1 MSLGELLDRTF
12 TVYKGNF
19 WLFATIMLLPH
30 LFILGASVFVSVAG
44 ALGTRPAGAAA
55 PISPAAT
62 GAAVLAAIVFGIIY
76 VAMNVA
82 AQAATVFAVS
92 DIYLGRATGVRRAYS
107 RVRGKIGRMI
117 LLLIMIGLAVMGGM
131 LLGLA
136 LMGGM
141 FLLISRA
148 KVELV
153 RIMLVGLALIAGVF
167 LFIIPGLIVLCRTA
181 VAIPAAML
189 ENVSARQALQRS
201 FNLTK
206 GFAMSIFLVF
216 LLVIFLVYLAAVI
229 FQFPI
234 YIAAGSLAKAQ
245 TLPLGMAILSH
256 LGAFISGVLVGP
268 IATIAFALIYY
279 DLRVRKEAFDLE
291 VLMAALGPG
300 ATSPA

>member
-19 WLFATIMLLPH
+19 WLFATIMLLPY
-30 LFILGASVFVSVAG
+30 LFILVGSVFLSVAKL
-44 ALGTRPAGAAA
+44 LGTQTAGAAA

-62 GAAVLAAIVFGIIY
+62 GAGVLAVIALGIVY
-76 VAMNVA
+76 LAMNVA

-92 DIYLGRATGVRRAYS
+92 DIYLGRATGVRQAYS

-117 LLLIMIGLAVMGGM
+117 LLLIMIGFAVMGGM
-131 LLGLA
+131 LIGLA
-136 LMGGM
+136 VMAGM
-141 FLLISRA
+141 FLLVSRA

-153 RIMLVGLALIAGVF
+153 KIVLTGLTVIGGVF
-167 LFIIPGLIVLCRTA
+167 LLLVPGLTVLCRTA

-206 GFAMSIFLVF
+206 GFVMSIFLVF
-216 LLVIFLVYLAAVI
+216 LFVIFLAYVAFLI

-234 YIAAGSLAKAQ
+234 LLAAGSLAKAQ
-245 TLPLGMAILSH
+245 GLPLGMAILSH
-256 LGAFISGVLVGP
+256 LGGFISGVLVGP

-291 VLMAALGPG
+291 LLMAALGPG
-300 ATSPA
+300 AASPA

>member
-1 MSLGELLDRTF
+1 MTNLDLRPMSLGELLDRTF

-19 WLFATIMLLPH
+19 WLFATIMLLPN
-30 LFILGASVFVSVAG
+30 LFILVARVFLPVAG

-55 PISPAAT
+55 PISPAAS
-62 GAAVLAAIVFGIIY
+62 GVAVLAAIVFGIVY
-76 VAMNVA
+76 LAMNVA

-92 DIYLGRATGVRRAYS
+92 DIYLGRTTGVRQAYS

-131 LLGLA
+131 LLL
-136 LMGGM
+136 
-141 FLLISRA
+141 
-148 KVELV
+148 
-153 RIMLVGLALIAGVF
+153 
-167 LFIIPGLIVLCRTA
+167 IIPGLIVICRTA

-216 LLVIFLVYLAAVI
+216 LFVFFLVYLATFI

-234 YIAAGSLAKAQ
+234 LLAAGSLAKVQ

>member
-1 MSLGELLDRTF
+1 MTNLDLRPMSLGELLDRTF

-19 WLFATIMLLPH
+19 WLFATIMLLPY
-30 LFILGASVFVSVAG
+30 LFILAARVFLSVAG

-62 GAAVLAAIVFGIIY
+62 GAAVLAAIVFGIVY
-76 VAMNVA
+76 LAMNVA

-92 DIYLGRATGVRRAYS
+92 DIYLGRTTGVRQAYS

-131 LLGLA
+131 
-136 LMGGM
+136 
-141 FLLISRA
+141 FLL
-148 KVELV
+148 
-153 RIMLVGLALIAGVF
+153 
-167 LFIIPGLIVLCRTA
+167 IIPGLIVLCRTA

-216 LLVIFLVYLAAVI
+216 LLVIFLVYLATLI
-229 FQFPI
+229 SQFPI
-234 YIAAGSLAKAQ
+234 LLAAGSLAKGQAM
-245 TLPLGMAILSH
+245 PLGMAILSH
-256 LGAFISGVLVGP
+256 LGEFISGVLVGP
-268 IATIAFALIYY
+268 IGTIAFALIYY

-291 VLMAALGPG
+291 LLMAALGPG
-300 ATSPA
+300 AASPA